1 MFISLIAAV
10 ARNGVIG
17 HEGRMPWK
25 LPGDLRFFKQN
36 TLGKPVILGRKTW
49 DSLGAKPLPG
59 RPHIIL
65 THDRG
70 FTADGA
76 FVAHDLDHALAEGR
90 RLATQAGGDE
100 VMVIGGAQ
108 IYAAA
113 LPLADRIYLTEIA
126 ASPPGDTFFPE
137 FDRAAYHGEE
147 LVLQMPEGPDRPA
160 YRITLFHRR

>member
-49 DSLGAKPLPG
+49 ESFGSKPLPG
-59 RPHIIL
+59 RPHIVL
-65 THDRG
+65 THDRS
-70 FTADGA
+70 FQTDGA
-76 FVAHDLDHALAEGR
+76 YVTHDLESALAEGR
-90 RLATQAGGDE
+90 RLAEDAGGDE

-108 IYAAA
+108 IYTAA

-126 ASPPGDTFFPE
+126 ANPPGDTFFPD

-147 LVLQMPEGPDRPA
+147 LVLQMSEGPDRPA